1 MRGRKWPKRLSLNGM
16 VIIIKYIVE
25 KQSVNWVQMAQ
36 CKMKGYNFV
45 EILLNLRNILNSWV
59 STDSAIETMYKE
71 IIYLVP

>member
-1 MRGRKWPKRLSLNGM
+1 
-16 VIIIKYIVE
+16 
-25 KQSVNWVQMAQ
+25 
-36 CKMKGYNFV
+36 MKGYNFV